1 MAGLPARLR
10 IQPADVKAAAM
21 WGVAAATGGLY
32 LVQFLASEFALM
44 SRICALCLVRLLA
57 FGEFT
62 Y

>member
-32 LVQFLASEFALM
+32 LVQVSILVLPP
-44 SRICALCLVRLLA
+44 LVRLS
-57 FGEFT
+57 FIF
-62 Y
+62 

>member
-32 LVQFLASEFALM
+32 LVQDLRTVPCSAP
-44 SRICALCLVRLLA
+44 RIWRVYILI
-57 FGEFT
+57 
-62 Y
+62 